1 MLPLNI
7 IHSVQWLVVVDLGK
21 WSLSAPMCGVFG
33 ELCLLCL
40 DTVSLGG
47 LGGIP
52 GMFGVFGT
60 LSCRNGWYRC
70 GSPENG
76 SQDTLPGPSR
86 SSTTSLLQSVLSQD
100 SEGVGACASGLFI
113 CPHACHH
120 HLRRGTSD

>member
-1 MLPLNI
+1 MLPLI
-7 IHSVQWLVVVDLGK
+7 SYTVVLRRLVVVDLGK
-21 WSLSAPMCGVFG
+21 WQSVSSRGVFG
-33 ELCLLCL
+33 ELCLRCL

-52 GMFGVFGT
+52 GVFGT

-70 GSPENG
+70 GRPENG

-86 SSTTSLLQSVLSQD
+86 SSTTSPLQSVLSQD